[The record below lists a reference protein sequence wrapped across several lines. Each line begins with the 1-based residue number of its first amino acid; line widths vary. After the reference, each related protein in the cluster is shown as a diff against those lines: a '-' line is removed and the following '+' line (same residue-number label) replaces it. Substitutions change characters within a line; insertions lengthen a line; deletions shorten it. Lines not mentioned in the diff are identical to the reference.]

1 MKALSLIQG
10 IPARHE
16 APATG
21 HEKKS
26 SLKRNLMSE
35 AVGLGAMESDISSIE
50 ILRPTRK
57 YWYSMLFPSHPADLD
72 RSMRH

>member
-50 ILRPTRK
+50 IFAT
-57 YWYSMLFPSHPADLD
+57 YSDPLVLNVFPSHPADLD